1 MFNSYARSQSP
12 PACLVPLILIG
23 FRAPLHVLFTNTLYF
38 RAILNTVNE
47 WASKQYEYWVRS
59 GLYFFCLYADVSRCL
74 SCSRKLRK
82 SLAVRVFFIP
92 QRSFRWRPRAYQASW
107 NVCDSASVEF
117 SFSESEVCCLWRSIF
132 VVCYKIKNGNTNIF
146 YLSLFQYSLV
156 WSRCFIKLALIT
168 CCDRKYCK

>member
-1 MFNSYARSQSP
+1 MFNSYASSQSP

-47 WASKQYEYWVRS
+47 WSSKHYEYWVRS

-82 SLAVRVFFIP
+82 KFSRLIP
-92 QRSFRWRPRAYQASW
+92 ERSFRWRPRAYQQASW
-107 NVCDSASVEF
+107 DVCDSASVEF
-117 SFSESEVCCLWRSIF
+117 SFSEREVCCLWRSIF
-132 VVCYKIKNGNTNIF
+132 IFCNEIKNGNTNIF
-146 YLSLFQYSLV
+146 YLSLFQFSLV
-156 WSRCFIKLALIT
+156 WSRCFIKLALIS